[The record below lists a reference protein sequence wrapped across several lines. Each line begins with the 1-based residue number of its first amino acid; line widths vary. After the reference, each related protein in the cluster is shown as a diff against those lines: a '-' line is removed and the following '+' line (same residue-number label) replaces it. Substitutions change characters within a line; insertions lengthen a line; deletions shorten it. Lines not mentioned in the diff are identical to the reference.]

1 MKELLKSANI
11 PVPLL
16 SPARHGLCYSTPEH
30 PEQERIC
37 AAYKEQVIIY
47 ITNVCKTEAS
57 RWRVSTPLAQLGMLE
72 FQIEF
77 RTIV

>member
-37 AAYKEQVIIY
+37 AAYKEQVI
-47 ITNVCKTEAS
+47 
-57 RWRVSTPLAQLGMLE
+57 MLFFCVKQFLCLRSIPE
-72 FQIEF
+72 DS
-77 RTIV
+77 

>member
-37 AAYKEQVIIY
+37 AAYKEQVKIY
-47 ITNVCKTEAS
+47 ITWMIYGK
-57 RWRVSTPLAQLGMLE
+57 PLKCIISQKNKS
-72 FQIEF
+72 
-77 RTIV
+77 